1 MTPQEQAEAKAALD
15 RFLADNPE
23 LEELSARLATFNI
36 FRALKVETEE
46 IRHSNTLAWLLDPK
60 GSHGLGDV
68 VLRRVMS
75 NILLE
80 SGEKAPSLSAAE
92 VELLDFSDVEVRR
105 EWHHFDLLVIVHA
118 SDPVVVLI
126 ENKVRSGVSKKQL
139 ERYYKDAQKEF
150 PAARM
155 LPVLLTLEE
164 RGEEAEELSPWI
176 PYSYSQL
183 LRVIERIRGQRHRQL
198 AVPVATFLSHYEET
212 LRRLTM
218 QDKAITDLCRAIY
231 RKHREAIDLIVE
243 HGAVSRFQDV
253 VTVVLSEG
261 KQHEI
266 LVVKPGMVFF
276 TPLVWKDLVPKWW
289 VYCWLQKLRRGG
301 IHLGLEVGKMADSKL
316 RLACVQA
323 LSEAGFGLSKL
334 AFRPDATYSRF
345 FTATEKVVDFDDE
358 EGIRNAA
365 EALLKK
371 AEAQIAK
378 ATNVFKVVFKDA
390 RSDK

>member
-36 FRALKVETEE
+36 FRALRIEDVE
-46 IRHSNTLAWLLDPK
+46 IRHSNTLAWLLDPR

-68 VLRRVMS
+68 ALRRVMS
-75 NILLE
+75 NIMLE
-80 SGEKAPSLSAAE
+80 SGAETSGLSAAE

-105 EWHHFDLLVIVHA
+105 EWHHFDLLVIVHT

-126 ENKVRSGVSKKQL
+126 ENKVRSGVSRRQL
-139 ERYYKDAQKEF
+139 EKYYKDARGQF
-150 PAARM
+150 PAASL
-155 LPVLLTLEE
+155 LPVLLTLQE
-164 RGEEAEELSPWI
+164 RGEEDEDFAPWI

-183 LRVIERIRGQRHRQL
+183 LRVIERIRGQRHRQV
-198 AVPVATFLSHYEET
+198 AAPVATFLSHYEES

-218 QDKAITDLCRAIY
+218 QDKPITDLCRAIY

-243 HGAVSRFQDV
+243 YGAVSRFQDV
-253 VTVVLSEG
+253 VTEVLSEG

-266 LVVKPGMVFF
+266 LVAKPGMVFF
-276 TPLVWKDLVPKWW
+276 TPQAWKDLVPKWW
-289 VYCWLQKLRRGG
+289 VYCWLQKLRRGA
-301 IHLGLEVGKMADSKL
+301 IHLGLEVGKIPNPELRQSCVGGLSK
-316 RLACVQA
+316 
-323 LSEAGFGLSKL
+323 AGFRLTKL
-334 AFRPDATYSRF
+334 AFRPDAKYSRF
-345 FTATEKVVDFDDE
+345 FTATEKVADFDDE
-358 EGIRNAA
+358 EGIRYAA

-371 AEAQIAK
+371 AEAKIAK
-378 ATNVFKVVFKDA
+378 ATDVFKIFLKDV